1 MKNTMVKCFFE
12 YETTESTEE
21 CLLKLNNQRIK
32 SKTVSVVRAL
42 MSKDTQPKT
51 STTTTVAKPRPK
63 TSLFEKGPHTFY
75 LTFDTVGF
83 FKNMKISC
91 VLLLKNIVQSQ
102 VDREYIQKDIRK
114 EVEKIGKIENIL
126 SKDRNIYIEYS
137 RVEYAQMAYLLL
149 SNRKYDGRNLE
160 IGFYDPVKFA
170 DDILL

>member
-12 YETTESTEE
+12 FETTESTEE
-21 CLLKLNNQRIK
+21 CLSKLNNQRIK

-42 MSKDTQPKT
+42 MSKETQ
-51 STTTTVAKPRPK
+51 PK

-102 VDREYIQKDIRK
+102 MDREYIQKDIRR

-126 SKDRNIYIEYS
+126 SKDRNIYVEYS

-149 SNRKYDGRNLE
+149 SNRKYDGRNIE